1 MTTCHMNDCRSFGVI
16 FWNFVAVSD
25 YCGRL
30 LLTLEIGL
38 LALGCV
44 TCEVILEK
52 VLIVICST
60 NELMTIFMQLLH
72 WPFISFIC
80 TQIHHHFV
88 TRMVWQLPL
97 KCQISL
103 KSVPS
108 NKSFQISH
116 PPLSEEL
123 NAIGSAGH
131 LQMLHTQS
139 LNMWFYSETLDW
151 FLTCSPK
158 FLWNFCSH
166 FPIWQ

>member
-72 WPFISFIC
+72 
-80 TQIHHHFV
+80 
-88 TRMVWQLPL
+88 
-97 KCQISL
+97 
-103 KSVPS
+103 
-108 NKSFQISH
+108 
-116 PPLSEEL
+116 
-123 NAIGSAGH
+123 
-131 LQMLHTQS
+131 
-139 LNMWFYSETLDW
+139 
-151 FLTCSPK
+151 
-158 FLWNFCSH
+158 
-166 FPIWQ
+166 

>member
-1 MTTCHMNDCRSFGVI
+1 
-16 FWNFVAVSD
+16 
-25 YCGRL
+25 
-30 LLTLEIGL
+30 
-38 LALGCV
+38 
-44 TCEVILEK
+44 LEK

-60 NELMTIFMQLLH
+60 NELTTIFMQLLH
-72 WPFISFIC
+72 WPFVSFIC

-108 NKSFQISH
+108 NESFQISH

-131 LQMLHTQS
+131 LQMIHAQS
-139 LNMWFYSETLDW
+139 LTLNLLMWRIWWAPNNASRWKMGFNSAFKGLNVWFYSETLD
-151 FLTCSPK
+151 
-158 FLWNFCSH
+158 
-166 FPIWQ
+166 